1 MSNVELNSERLFHW
15 IDYVVF
21 AFSLVVSAAI
31 GIYHGFRGKKQSS
44 VGEFLMGDRKMSLLP
59 VALSMQATFLSAIFL
74 LGVPAEI
81 YTFGTMYLSNCIGHA
96 IAIPIIAHLFV
107 PIFRRRRL
115 MISAHEVGY
124 CYYYCYYYYCYY
136 YYCYYYYCYYYYC
149 YYYYCYYYYCY
160 YYYCYY
166 YCYYYSID
174 VLILIV
180 HMTLTLGVHSTPRV
194 KVKEEAKRWARN
206 HD

>member
-1 MSNVELNSERLFHW
+1 MPNVYKMSNVEHNFERLFHW

-21 AFSLVVSAAI
+21 VFSLVVSAAI

-81 YTFGTMYLSNCIGHA
+81 YTFGSMYLANCIGHA
-96 IAIPIIAHLFV
+96 IAIPIVAHLFV

-124 CYYYCYYYYCYY
+124 YYCY
-136 YYCYYYYCYYYYC
+136 
-149 YYYYCYYYYCY
+149 
-160 YYYCYY
+160 
-166 YCYYYSID
+166 SVD

-180 HMTLTLGVHSTPRV
+180 RVPSARV
-194 KVKEEAKRWARN
+194 KVKEEAKKKAQKS
-206 HD
+206 